1 MRGGAVLDGV
11 GREAI
16 VEGFSEEV
24 TFEQRPKMKDY
35 TGTGERSTL
44 DEHLWAEQSEASD
57 EGRLVEMR
65 TERLPGPGSRRASPA
80 AAKTLGFIFCD
91 RMLLKCLKLS
101 SDLI

>member
-44 DEHLWAEQSEASD
+44 DEHLVGRAE
-57 EGRLVEMR
+57 
-65 TERLPGPGSRRASPA
+65 
-80 AAKTLGFIFCD
+80 
-91 RMLLKCLKLS
+91 
-101 SDLI
+101 